1 MNWMGKSL
9 FILVFI
15 IAMGCS
21 CTEKQSSSTSE
32 PLSSTYITD
41 EATCLSSN
49 GIPAT
54 AGNSNSNYCVYLGKN
69 GVIDLAD
76 PSLTDLSITAYRGNV
91 HHHECAIRF
100 SIKAKSGLMPT
111 PVVDFSIYNDTNAD
125 GIPELQN
132 VTIDLK
138 QDDLFLADPAWNKI
152 VYQIVEGSGVLT
164 LGDSTFEGVSC
175 IDPQATCASNG
186 HTKIGHIKGHLKFDI
201 KYTYD
206 NSGGTYGIIAKKNGQ
221 GEITYDNPVDLD
233 IIECYDPPAC
243 GQNC

>member
-1 MNWMGKSL
+1 MNMMKRCTCL
-9 FILVFI
+9 LVVCFVTI
-15 IAMGCS
+15 CCS
-21 CTEKQSSSTSE
+21 CNKSQSVSPEPVSSKD
-32 PLSSTYITD
+32 ITD

-54 AGNSNSNYCVYLGKN
+54 SGNSNLNYCVYLGKN

-76 PSLTDLSITAYRGNV
+76 PALTDLSITVRRGNIKR
-91 HHHECAIRF
+91 HECALYF
-100 SIKAKSGLMPT
+100 SVKAKSGLMPT

-138 QDDLFLADPAWNKI
+138 QDDLDLGDPAYNKI
-152 VYQIVEGSGVLT
+152 VYQILDGSGVLT
-164 LGDSTFEGVSC
+164 LEDSSFEGVSC

-186 HTKIGHIKGHLKFDI
+186 HTVIGHIKGHLQFDI

-206 NSGGTYGIIAKKNGQ
+206 NSGGTYGIIANKTGQ
-221 GEITYDNPVDLD
+221 GEITYDKPVDVD